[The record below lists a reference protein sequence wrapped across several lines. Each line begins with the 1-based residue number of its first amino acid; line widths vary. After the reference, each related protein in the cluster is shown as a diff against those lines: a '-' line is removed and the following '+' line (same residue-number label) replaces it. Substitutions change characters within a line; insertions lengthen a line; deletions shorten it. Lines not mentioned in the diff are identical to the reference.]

1 MADYRAAAEILN
13 KITFGFNAFSL
24 IGSPLSIIVFSR
36 KAFKKSSFGFY
47 SKWLSIFDLLGIFN
61 FAFGLASTILN
72 STFTNNYDW
81 ACKFYYYIICTTSSL
96 PTLFL
101 LIFSLDQL
109 IIVSRTERFQFFKK
123 RWFQYSVISAIIIFQ
138 SSIFSP
144 VIFLSKVQ
152 TMESQ
157 NITFSI
163 CDVYSGILPFVFLF
177 EAKLVPFTFIVIS
190 MFFIVRILIKSR
202 KKLFTNHNAIR
213 PRDVK
218 FAYNLV
224 IINIISFVLTIPA
237 VVYFMLPDG
246 YFIWS
251 GLFNAICFF
260 LFYLNYALNFWINF
274 IFNSIFRNEFF
285 ILFRIIN
292 PINGRFTSRTNPVNP
307 NLDNYIQ

>member
-1 MADYRAAAEILN
+1 MADYKAAADILN

-24 IGSPLSIIVFSR
+24 IGSPISIIVFSR
-36 KAFKKSSFGFY
+36 KAFEKSSFGFY
-47 SKWLSIFDLLGIFN
+47 SKWLSVLDLLGIFN
-61 FAFGLASTILN
+61 FAFGLASIILN

-81 ACKFYYYIICTTSSL
+81 ACKFYYYIICATSSL
-96 PTLFL
+96 PTWFL

-138 SSIFSP
+138 CSIFSP

-163 CDVYSGILPFVFLF
+163 CDVYSGILPFVFVI

-190 MFFIVRILIKSR
+190 MYFIVRILINSR
-202 KKLFTNHNAIR
+202 KKVFTNHALNAIR
-213 PRDVK
+213 SRDLK

-224 IINIISFVLTIPA
+224 IINIISFFLTIPA

-246 YFIWS
+246 YFILS

-292 PINGRFTSRTNPVNP
+292 PINGRFTSRTA
-307 NLDNYIQ
+307 NLENNIQF